1 MTTTDP
7 SPTATAPG
15 NPGSPRR
22 AVTDRRASRI
32 HAVTL
37 HPRTLVTLAI
47 VSLISVAAFGW
58 PLLAAPTSDAV
69 AHSGDAPLVFALLLP
84 LLIAVVWAEIA
95 DGLIDTKA
103 LAVLGVLAA
112 VGTALRPIGGGIA
125 GLEPV
130 WVLII
135 IGGRALGP
143 GFGFTLGS
151 VTLISS
157 ALITGGVG
165 PWLPFQMIAAGWV
178 GFGAGLLP
186 RVRSRRGEVLL
197 LAGYAAL
204 ACVAY
209 GFLMNLWFWPF
220 SGGMAAQLS
229 YQAGAPMLVN
239 LQHWLVFSL
248 ATSLGYDI
256 PRAVLTAT
264 LILVAGA
271 PILGALRRA
280 TRRAAFGAPVVF
292 VEAQ

>member
-1 MTTTDP
+1 
-7 SPTATAPG
+7 
-15 NPGSPRR
+15 
-22 AVTDRRASRI
+22 
-32 HAVTL
+32 VTL

-186 RVRSRRGEVLL
+186 RVMSRRGEVLL
-197 LAGYAAL
+197 LAGYAVL

-209 GFLMNLWFWPF
+209 GFIMNLWFWPF
-220 SGGMAAQLS
+220 SGGMATELS

-292 VEAQ
+292 IEAP

>member
-1 MTTTDP
+1 MTTTAH
-7 SPTATAPG
+7 SPTGEASVTPVSAPTVRRTA
-15 NPGSPRR
+15 
-22 AVTDRRASRI
+22 RI

-47 VSLISVAAFGW
+47 VSLISVSAFGW

-186 RVRSRRGEVLL
+186 RVMSRRGEVLL
-197 LAGYAAL
+197 LAGYAVL

-209 GFLMNLWFWPF
+209 GFVMNLWFWPF
-220 SGGMAAQLS
+220 SGGMATELS

-292 VEAQ
+292 VEAP

>member
-1 MTTTDP
+1 MTTTAH
-7 SPTATAPG
+7 SPTGEASVTPVSAPTVRRTA
-15 NPGSPRR
+15 
-22 AVTDRRASRI
+22 RI

-47 VSLISVAAFGW
+47 VSLISVSAFGW

-186 RVRSRRGEVLL
+186 RVMSRRGEVLL
-197 LAGYAAL
+197 LAGYAVL

-209 GFLMNLWFWPF
+209 GFVMNLWFWPF
-220 SGGMAAQLS
+220 SGGMATELS

-271 PILGALRRA
+271 PILAALRRA

-292 VEAQ
+292 VEAP

>member
-1 MTTTDP
+1 MTTTAH
-7 SPTATAPG
+7 SPTGEASVTPVSAPTVRRTA
-15 NPGSPRR
+15 
-22 AVTDRRASRI
+22 RI

-47 VSLISVAAFGW
+47 VSLISVSAFGW

-84 LLIAVVWAEIA
+84 LLIAGVWAEIA

-186 RVRSRRGEVLL
+186 RVMSRRGEVLL
-197 LAGYAAL
+197 LAGYAVL

-209 GFLMNLWFWPF
+209 GFVMNLWFWPF
-220 SGGMAAQLS
+220 SGGMATELS

-292 VEAQ
+292 VEAP